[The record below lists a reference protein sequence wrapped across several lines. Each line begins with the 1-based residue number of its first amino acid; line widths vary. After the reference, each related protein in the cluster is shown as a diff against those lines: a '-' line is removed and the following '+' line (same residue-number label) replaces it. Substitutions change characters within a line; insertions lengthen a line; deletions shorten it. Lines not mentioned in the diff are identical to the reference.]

1 MKRVLKTLKTFGAYL
16 ARGAA
21 WWEQHLIT
29 VETKDGADEAVAS
42 SGVSPGLWWLYVRGT
57 GIVLVY
63 PLAWLVVVH
72 PALGRLLLAV
82 AGVCLFVPCYL
93 WLMGPHPVSGETRIQ
108 SPLRV
113 WLLLAPLTALT
124 LALGLA
130 VGSPLLWLLV
140 CVSAAA
146 GLLLPLR
153 QAFLAVTGL
162 TFLTL
167 GLSVGLG
174 GGFAQTDW
182 PQVILLTLLV
192 RASGLDLIGLARF
205 SAAIR
210 DVHAA
215 RRELA
220 RLAVVEERLRVA
232 RDLHDLLGRNLS
244 VMTLKSELAG
254 HLIAQEPTRAAQEM
268 REVERT
274 ARQTLREVREAV
286 AGYRLP
292 RLASEL
298 DGARQV
304 LEAAGIT
311 CETEETAG
319 GLPVATEA
327 LLAWVV
333 REGVTNVIRHS
344 RARRCTIRVTRQ
356 DGLVRAEVVNDG
368 RTGHSQATAP
378 TPRPGR
384 VVPALQ
390 PATGNGLAGL
400 AERAAAQGGHLEAG
414 PLPPLPSLPTAGAP
428 GFRLCVEVP
437 VGGAGA
443 GTTTPAPARV
453 AAESEGA
460 GAGEGG
466 AGESEGAE

>member
-1 MKRVLKTLKTFGAYL
+1 MKTLKTFGAYL
-16 ARGAA
+16 ARGYA

-29 VETKDGADEAVAS
+29 MEGADEIVGS
-42 SGVSPGLWWLYVRGT
+42 SGISPGLWWLYVRGT

-63 PLAWLVVVH
+63 PLVWLVVMH
-72 PALGRLLLAV
+72 PALGRLLIALV
-82 AGVCLFVPCYL
+82 GLCLFVPLYL
-93 WLMGPHPVSGETRIQ
+93 WLMAPHPVSGQARVR
-108 SPLRV
+108 SPVRV
-113 WLLLAPLTALT
+113 WLLLTLLTAFA

-130 VGSPLLWLLV
+130 VGGPFLWLLV
-140 CVSAAA
+140 CVSAVA
-146 GLLLPLR
+146 GLLLSLR
-153 QAFLAVTGL
+153 QAFLAVAGL

-167 GLSVGLG
+167 GFSIGLS

-182 PQVILLTLLV
+182 PQVILLVLLV

-210 DVHAA
+210 EVHAA

-254 HLIAQEPTRAAQEM
+254 HLIAQEPARAAQEM
-268 REVERT
+268 HEVERT

-286 AGYRLP
+286 EGYRLP

-304 LEAAGIT
+304 LEAAGIA
-311 CETEETAG
+311 CETEDTAG
-319 GLPVATEA
+319 GLPMATEA

-344 RARRCTIRVTRQ
+344 RARRCTVRVTRQ
-356 DGLVRAEVVNDG
+356 NGLVRAEVVNDSG
-368 RTGHSQATAP
+368 IEHPQAIAP
-378 TPRPGR
+378 PPEPER
-384 VVPALQ
+384 VVPALRLV
-390 PATGNGLAGL
+390 TGSGLAGL
-400 AERAAAQGGHLEAG
+400 AERAAAQGGHLEVG

-437 VGGAGA
+437 AGGAGAGA

-453 AAESEGA
+453 AAEGEGA
-460 GAGEGG
+460 GAEESG
-466 AGESEGAE
+466 AEESEGAE